1 MKPLV
6 CALIGCGRIAAN
18 HLKAMSQP
26 GFELVA
32 LCDPDP
38 SQIEGLLRRVS
49 APPVAR
55 YDSHRTMI
63 AEHPELD
70 LVAIAT
76 PSGTHASI
84 ALDCIAAGLHVI
96 VEKPI
101 ALSMADANAIVGA
114 AQERDVRVAV
124 CHQNRFN
131 PAVQTMRRAL
141 EAGHFGTLSH
151 GSVAVRWNRDAAYYA
166 QAPWRGTWEQDGG
179 CLMNQCIHGIDLL
192 RWMMGDV
199 VQVFGATRNR
209 QHPYIEGE
217 DVGMA
222 VLTFASGA
230 VATIE
235 GSVNVYPRNLEET
248 LCLFGDRGTAC
259 LGGVAVNAVET
270 WRFSAQEGFSS
281 SPEAEG
287 VAADI
292 YGQGHEALYA
302 DMRQAIEM
310 GRSPYVD
317 ARAGRDALE
326 VVLAI
331 YKSQQ
336 TGQPVHVP
344 LQDFAV
350 VDMRRGGVPS

>member
-1 MKPLV
+1 MKSLT

-18 HLKAMSQP
+18 HLNAMAQP

-32 LCDPDP
+32 LCDSDL
-38 SQIEGLLRRVS
+38 SQIDRLLSRADVPS
-49 APPVAR
+49 VER
-55 YDSHRTMI
+55 YANYHTMI

-101 ALSMADANAIVGA
+101 ALSMADANAIVEA
-114 AQERDVRVAV
+114 ARERDVRVAV

-131 PAVQTMRRAL
+131 PAVQAMRHAL
-141 EAGHFGTLSH
+141 EAGHFGVLSH
-151 GSVAVRWNRDAAYYA
+151 GGVAVRWNRDAAYYA

-199 VQVFGATRNR
+199 VQVFGVTRNR

-217 DVGMA
+217 DVGAA

-230 VATIE
+230 VATVE
-235 GSVNVYPRNLEET
+235 GSVNVYPYNLEET
-248 LCLFGDRGTAC
+248 LCLFGDQGTAC
-259 LGGVAVNAVET
+259 LGGVAVNTVET
-270 WRFSAQEGFSS
+270 WRFSNLEGLSQE
-281 SPEAEG
+281 PG
-287 VAADI
+287 VEEVVSNV
-292 YGQGHEALYA
+292 YGQGHTALYA
-302 DMRQAIEM
+302 DMHQAIET
-310 GRSPYVD
+310 GGLPYVD
-317 ARAGRDALE
+317 DQAGRDALE

-331 YKSQQ
+331 YKSQH
-336 TGQPVHVP
+336 TGQPVCLP
-344 LQDFAV
+344 LQDFATA
-350 VDMRRGGVPS
+350 DMRRGVPS